1 MSAIK
6 MDRAIKWDQVVINGI
21 LYGELKVPM
30 STRFHEDVYSI
41 LQAKSFKVLG
51 LVKDL
56 QLMTWMAEKQTA
68 QVTEL

>member
-1 MSAIK
+1 

-21 LYGELKVPM
+21 LYGELKVSM

-56 QLMTWMAEKQTA
+56 QLMTWTAEKQTA